1 MVICHPASDDA
12 LLRIT
17 CIPGQAA
24 LAIAGEIDDYT
35 HAALVD
41 ALRGLTDGLHEIHI
55 NLAGLEYCD
64 IAGLRAIV
72 LLAGGNANHGHEGT
86 RLVLHEVPVYLRT
99 VLQIL
104 GWDTTPGLAIEKPG
118 QRSAP
123 AGSSAPREV
132 VEPAGHPDP
141 APANGQQPGAMFM
154 ASAACH
160 G

>member
-1 MVICHPASDDA
+1 VVVCHPASDDA

-17 CIPGQAA
+17 RLPGQAA

-41 ALRGLTDGLHEIHI
+41 ALQVLTDGLREIHI

-72 LLAGGNANHGHEGT
+72 LLAGGNADHGHEGT
-86 RLVLHEVPVYLRT
+86 HLVLHEVPAYLRT

-104 GWDTTPGLAIEKPG
+104 GWDTTPGLAIGEPG
-118 QRSAP
+118 QRS
-123 AGSSAPREV
+123 
-132 VEPAGHPDP
+132 EPAL
-141 APANGQQPGAMFM
+141 
-154 ASAACH
+154 AS
-160 G
+160 

>member
-12 LLRIT
+12 LVRIT
-17 CIPGQAA
+17 GIPGQAA

-72 LLAGGNANHGHEGT
+72 LLAGDNGNHGHEGT
-86 RLVLHEVPVYLRT
+86 RLVLHEVPAYLRT

-104 GWDTTPGLAIEKPG
+104 GWDTTPGLAIEEPG
-118 QRSAP
+118 QGSAP

-141 APANGQQPGAMFM
+141 APANGQPPRAMFM
-154 ASAACH
+154 ASTACH